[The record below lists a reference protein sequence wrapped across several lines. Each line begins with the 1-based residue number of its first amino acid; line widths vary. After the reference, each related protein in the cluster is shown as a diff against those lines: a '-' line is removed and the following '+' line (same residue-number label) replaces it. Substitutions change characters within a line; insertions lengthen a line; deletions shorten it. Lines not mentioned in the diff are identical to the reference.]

1 MISVA
6 LASYN
11 GEKYI
16 EKQIASILRELGEG
30 DELVISDDGSTDRT
44 IEIIKSFDD
53 SRINLITNPGP
64 AHGTRA
70 NSENAL
76 CHTRGDLIFMSD
88 QDDLWMPGK
97 VSTMLNVLTP
107 GIDLVH
113 HDSVVTDEGLN
124 ELSPSLYELMNNGP
138 GVIKNMKRGSFY
150 GSHMLITRR
159 LLELCKPFPENDEV
173 GHDLW
178 IGLVASMKCQ
188 MKFIPDK
195 LIYYRRHESAHCDLF
210 KPSKR
215 SLATKLYGRVVML
228 KYIARFLLKNH
239 GS

>member
-16 EKQIASILRELGEG
+16 EKQIASILSEIGKE
-30 DELVISDDGSTDRT
+30 DELVISDDGSTDST
-44 IEIIKSFDD
+44 IDIIKAFNDD
-53 SRINLITNPGP
+53 RIKLITNPGP
-64 AHGTRA
+64 FHGTRA

-76 CHTRGDLIFMSD
+76 MNTRGDLIFMSD

-97 VSTMLNVLTP
+97 VKKMLDSLTP
-107 GIDLVH
+107 GIDMVH
-113 HDSVVTDEGLN
+113 HDSIVTDSDLN
-124 ELSPSLYELMNNGP
+124 ELAPSLYGLMHNGP

-150 GSHMLITRR
+150 GSHMLITRK
-159 LLELCKPFPENDEV
+159 LLELCLPFPENDEV

-210 KPSKR
+210 APSKR
-215 SLATKLYGRVVML
+215 SLGTKLYGRVVMI
-228 KYIARFLLKNH
+228 KYILRFLLENK
-239 GS
+239 